1 MMALLRCWLCLTNL
15 IEGSLLLRLNCGHLC
30 LDIWCSV
37 TAASGP
43 GAPDMATAGMHIK
56 SSCRYEALQLRSWR
70 TKVDAKQRKPDP
82 RIYIYIYISLDFHKA
97 RPVSNQTL
105 RPSVGLMGPR
115 RNRARRTSRRGAFL
129 AGLRQQA
136 HDLQEV
142 VTEISPRGSQEGW
155 RRCSICPSFFEVLN
169 QIESETLQPYQVIVH

>member
-1 MMALLRCWLCLTNL
+1 MQCYSRLWTWGTRHGHSWDAHKELLSVRSSAAPLMENKSGCKTKETRSKNL
-15 IEGSLLLRLNCGHLC
+15 
-30 LDIWCSV
+30 
-37 TAASGP
+37 
-43 GAPDMATAGMHIK
+43 
-56 SSCRYEALQLRSWR
+56 
-70 TKVDAKQRKPDP
+70 
-82 RIYIYIYISLDFHKA
+82 YIYISLDFHKA

>member
-82 RIYIYIYISLDFHKA
+82 RIYIYIYLLTFIRRGLCPIKRSG
-97 RPVSNQTL
+97 PQSVSW
-105 RPSVGLMGPR
+105 GPR